1 MEVQAV
7 WKRNYQVEVKARQFS
22 VPIDEA
28 PEFHGDDTGMMPT
41 ELFLCSLASC
51 FCLALVFVARKKT
64 FEVKDMRVN
73 VKGEKDLKNFLF
85 SRLIVEIDSS
95 LPSQTLQSIIP
106 LARKYCFV
114 SNTVSKSCPIEY
126 VHKNSEGKIQNTE
139 ERKNTSDP
147 DF

>member
-1 MEVQAV
+1 MEVQAI
-7 WKRNYQVEVKARQFS
+7 WRKNYQVEVKSRHFS

-51 FCLALVFVARKKT
+51 FCLALVFVTEKRRI
-64 FEVKDMRVN
+64 EVKDMRVN

-85 SRLIVEIDSS
+85 SRLIVKIDSS
-95 LPSQTLQSIIP
+95 LPPETLQGIIP
-106 LARKYCFV
+106 LAKKYCFV

-126 VHKNSEGKIQNTE
+126 VIAA
-139 ERKNTSDP
+139 D
-147 DF
+147 